1 MDIEELTS
9 EENDFKCSLGN
20 EWTPEED
27 KYLIKLNATSNF
39 KNKWLKISEFI
50 RSKSSSQCR
59 NRYIKLRKFNK
70 NSKLQLGANDKEE
83 HTNNTISIIK
93 DEIPRLFKIV
103 KEPRTSNKPINNNIY
118 ESGENI
124 NSVQMKEQIRKCSD
138 PDDILAH
145 PNFFELARTNTPDD
159 LPADSNSTER
169 TDNMFQNEYFR
180 TFKNEEDN
188 DKFNH
193 VENELKYILDELS
206 STNPINTIQEKN
218 DEISLDDM
226 QSIQNN
232 NNLMKTNQIIQ
243 SYVEQQKPKNESVIC
258 LTDRIKEIENILNSQ
273 NFLSLSQQNKM
284 MQYSILLMEINL
296 FSTRTTF
303 NEQEMKLTMGI
314 QSKILQV
321 MIQET
326 QRQLITDDGENMY
339 IKVD

>member
-124 NSVQMKEQIRKCSD
+124 NSVQMKE
-138 PDDILAH
+138 
-145 PNFFELARTNTPDD
+145 E
-159 LPADSNSTER
+159 DS
-169 TDNMFQNEYFR
+169 
-180 TFKNEEDN
+180 
-188 DKFNH
+188 
-193 VENELKYILDELS
+193 V
-206 STNPINTIQEKN
+206 
-218 DEISLDDM
+218 
-226 QSIQNN
+226 SI
-232 NNLMKTNQIIQ
+232 
-243 SYVEQQKPKNESVIC
+243 P
-258 LTDRIKEIENILNSQ
+258 
-273 NFLSLSQQNKM
+273 
-284 MQYSILLMEINL
+284 
-296 FSTRTTF
+296 
-303 NEQEMKLTMGI
+303 
-314 QSKILQV
+314 
-321 MIQET
+321 
-326 QRQLITDDGENMY
+326 
-339 IKVD
+339 